1 MKILICDDSA
11 VARKLITRSIVQ
23 DTSLHL
29 LEAQDGHEA
38 LKILAEQNID
48 VLFLDLTMPV
58 MDGFEVLESCLLVN
72 TKPKLSSFR
81 VMSSKRLNNAA

>member
-1 MKILICDDSA
+1 MELLRYNEYYNFFDFSSIGGMKILICDDSA
-11 VARKLITRSIVQ
+11 VARKLISRSIVQ

-48 VLFLDLTMPV
+48 VFVSRFDDADNGRIRGT
-58 MDGFEVLESCLLVN
+58 
-72 TKPKLSSFR
+72 R
-81 VMSSKRLNNAA
+81 VSAC